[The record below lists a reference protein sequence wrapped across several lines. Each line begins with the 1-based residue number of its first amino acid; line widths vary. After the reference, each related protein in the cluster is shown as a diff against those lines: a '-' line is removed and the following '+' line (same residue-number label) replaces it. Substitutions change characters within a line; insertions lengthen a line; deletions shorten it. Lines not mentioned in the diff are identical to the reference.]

1 VTDEDLKQSRN
12 AFWRE
17 INATRVIV
25 STLGV
30 LFAISG
36 MNHGF
41 FEALQGNTPTGGLI
55 VQAIGKHDRMWVYGT
70 EEAFTLIPNFLISGI
85 AAMTVGVLIIVWS
98 LWFVHKKHGSLI
110 FLLLFILLFL
120 VGGGIAQVIFF
131 TLAWAVS
138 TRINK
143 PVTWARSA
151 FPEAVRAALAP
162 LWLWLLIAFTL
173 LALIAL
179 EIAVAGYLPGVHDPK
194 LSLHICWSLLIL
206 GLGFLLLAFVSGFV
220 HDVDHGRLAS
230 RA

>member
-1 VTDEDLKQSRN
+1 
-12 AFWRE
+12 
-17 INATRVIV
+17 
-25 STLGV
+25 
-30 LFAISG
+30 

-41 FEALQGNTPTGGLI
+41 FEALQGNTPTRGLI
-55 VQAIGKHDRMWVYGT
+55 VQAIGEQNRMWIYGT

-98 LWFVHKKHGSLI
+98 LKFVHKKHGSLI

-120 VGGGIAQVIFF
+120 VGGGIAQVLFF

-143 PVTWARSA
+143 PVVWLRSA
-151 FPEAVRAALAP
+151 FPEGVRAALEP

-179 EIAVAGYLPGVHDPK
+179 EIAVSGYVPGLHDPK
-194 LSLHICWSLLIL
+194 LALHICWSLLGIGL
-206 GLGFLLLAFVSGFV
+206 GLLLLAFVSGFV
-220 HDVDHGRLAS
+220 HDVDRGRLAGS
-230 RA
+230 A